1 MTQKNNESSTEN
13 SKENTVKVHSPSTG
27 NKQVAKRKGTS
38 SADGSSVAK
47 NKGGRPKGSKN
58 SMTLLQAAM
67 TENTYEQVAK
77 EWTKIVNTTIKRAN
91 EGDSTA
97 LKILWDRFIPAKK
110 ATDGKDNVSSGGI
123 QIIVQ
128 GSAQVN
134 ESKKED
140 IIDGE
145 IIEDEV
151 S

>member
-27 NKQVAKRKGTS
+27 S
-38 SADGSSVAK
+38 SKPPAK